1 MKEGGRGQRGREGQ
15 KKKGRK
21 ERKGRAHDALF
32 LFSQKK
38 KTIERTCSL
47 LTPPSPSD
55 TSATHTGLLT
65 INISKTSLLPSIHWY
80 PRSTAGFLLFCSHQ
94 LVISLKRLLRPRQM
108 RPCSDYLRSY
118 RTNECRGSEYQ
129 PSCIFCEGF
138 TTRLVVCY
146 RLQSVC
152 LHFSHKRPYCSQ

>member
-1 MKEGGRGQRGREGQ
+1 MKEGGRGQRGRAGQ

-21 ERKGRAHDALF
+21 ERKGRAHDPLF

-38 KTIERTCSL
+38 KTIERTCPL

-55 TSATHTGLLT
+55 TSATHTDLLT

-94 LVISLKRLLRPRQM
+94 LVISSKRLLRPLQM
-108 RPCSDYLRSY
+108 RPCSDYLTSY

-129 PSCIFCEGF
+129 PSLHFLRGIHNKVGCMLQIAIC
-138 TTRLVVCY
+138 LSS
-146 RLQSVC
+146 LQS
-152 LHFSHKRPYCSQ
+152 